1 LSSRSKAR
9 KRAVDALYAAEMRDE
24 MATDLLTVTQESVA
38 NRQNQDEIFD
48 FAMELVSGVL
58 ANQIEIDEL
67 LSSLAQNWTL
77 DRMPALDRAIL
88 RLGIYEI
95 AFGNQVPAE
104 VVISEAV
111 AMASELSTD
120 DSPAFVNGI
129 LAGVAATRKP
139 I

>member
-1 LSSRSKAR
+1 MSSRSKAR

-24 MATDLLTVTQESVA
+24 MATDLLTATQESVA
-38 NRQNQDEIFD
+38 DRQNQDEIFD

-95 AFGNQVPAE
+95 AFGNQMPAE

-111 AMASELSTD
+111 ALASELSTD

>member
-24 MATDLLTVTQESVA
+24 MATDLLTATQESVA
-38 NRQNQDEIFD
+38 DRQNQDEIFD
-48 FAMELVSGVL
+48 FAMALVSGVL

-111 AMASELSTD
+111 ALASELSTD

>member
-1 LSSRSKAR
+1 MSSRSKAR
-9 KRAVDALYAAEMRDE
+9 KRAVDALYAAEMRDD
-24 MATDLLTVTQESVA
+24 MATDLLTATQESVA
-38 NRQNQDEIFD
+38 DRQNQDEIFD
-48 FAMELVSGVL
+48 FAMALVSGVL

-95 AFGNQVPAE
+95 AFGNEVPAE

-111 AMASELSTD
+111 ALASELSTD
-120 DSPAFVNGI
+120 DSPTFVNGI